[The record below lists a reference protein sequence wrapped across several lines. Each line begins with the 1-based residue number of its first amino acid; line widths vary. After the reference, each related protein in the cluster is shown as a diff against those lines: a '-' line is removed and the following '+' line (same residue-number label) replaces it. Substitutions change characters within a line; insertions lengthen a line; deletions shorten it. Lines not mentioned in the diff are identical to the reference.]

1 MSDTSGDLKWYLTPL
16 FKWLNHVL
24 KSPFIL
30 TGVSALRHRQTLQNP
45 HPSWGVFIWEL
56 DPVSSQHHKNY
67 LSKRDLQV
75 PYREKGM
82 IWILEVKIYRGYT
95 CWRHQKR
102 LWCAFLLLFWM
113 KFRLWW
119 PARAFFHALP
129 HPAVEQATSQRTKIW
144 SSVQRLEWCRE
155 MTSTWLSN
163 IGFSS
168 LFAPCSHRQL
178 FSNRA
183 RPSCSPTARNHLGS
197 QTHWAAQKPHPGC
210 QKPRNPN
217 EWAWLVPSRAPVT
230 AVTHSQA
237 LVMRSPSICGISDAL
252 SSPLHFNL
260 EHKTPGRKP
269 RIQLS
274 ETQEMSNFTN
284 FNLGL

>member
-119 PARAFFHALP
+119 PVRALFHALP

-163 IGFSS
+163 IGFPLCLLPAATENYS
-168 LFAPCSHRQL
+168 LTELAPAVRPLHVIISAHKPIEQHKNPIQAVKSHETRMNERGL
-178 FSNRA
+178 
-183 RPSCSPTARNHLGS
+183 C
-197 QTHWAAQKPHPGC
+197 HPGL
-210 QKPRNPN
+210 Q
-217 EWAWLVPSRAPVT
+217 WQLWHT
-230 AVTHSQA
+230 
-237 LVMRSPSICGISDAL
+237 
-252 SSPLHFNL
+252 
-260 EHKTPGRKP
+260 RKP
-269 RIQLS
+269 
-274 ETQEMSNFTN
+274 
-284 FNLGL
+284 